1 MNAPAVVP
9 IIRAAWWFRGVLTG
23 IAACVQCMTLNAQSV
38 SDFLPPTATNCATT
52 APPASAGIAGTPGG
66 FLMVHPRNDAITDQY
81 TGCKILWV
89 VSSDRMKRVATLY
102 FDRGVLSHAIA
113 HDVRDP
119 KEGIEVVCDLTAGRS
134 LLPNAGRRADDA
146 QCRTRPADE
155 LYGLRLATWPQLCL
169 TKPDAAVCKREPQQ

>member
-1 MNAPAVVP
+1 MNALAAVPV
-9 IIRAAWWFRGVLTG
+9 IRTARWFRGALIG
-23 IAACVQCMTLNAQSV
+23 IATCVRCMTLNAQSV
-38 SDFLPPTATNCATT
+38 SDFVPANATNCATS

-89 VSSDRMKRVATLY
+89 VDADRMKRVATVY
-102 FDRGVLSHAIA
+102 FDRGVLSRVIA

-119 KEGIEVVCDLTAGRS
+119 KGALEAACDLTVGRS
-134 LLPNAGRRADDA
+134 LLPNAGRRANDA

-155 LYGLRLATWPQLCL
+155 LYGLRLATWPRLCL
-169 TKPDAAVCKREPQQ
+169 TEPDAAVCKREPQ